1 MQSLSVDIKSD
12 IKKVENFL
20 KRKKLIKNEKKFKFK
35 TFTSLYSGLENF
47 IEVLTL
53 KKIKNISNN
62 ELNYQKSKK
71 KKILDKAKLFFKQ
84 AKFSR
89 KQVSRLDY
97 FYLSPV
103 GSTKGTARLFFFLR
117 KLF

>member
-1 MQSLSVDIKSD
+1 LRTFLNG
-12 IKKVENFL
+12 KK
-20 KRKKLIKNEKKFKFK
+20 IKNEKKFKFK
-35 TFTSLYSGLENF
+35 TFTSLYSGLEKFIGSFNF
-47 IEVLTL
+47 
-53 KKIKNISNN
+53 KKIKKLLAIMNSTTRN
-62 ELNYQKSKK
+62 Q

-117 KLF
+117 KILAIKIYLLASLKDIYKL

>member
-1 MQSLSVDIKSD
+1 MNSTIRNQ
-12 IKKVENFL
+12 
-20 KRKKLIKNEKKFKFK
+20 
-35 TFTSLYSGLENF
+35 
-47 IEVLTL
+47 
-53 KKIKNISNN
+53 
-62 ELNYQKSKK
+62 

-117 KLF
+117 KI